1 MWRHLEAPTSSDLL
15 KKSPMPLHANELIA
29 LADQLTDRRDAI
41 LQDWRAAVSADA
53 TLTSGASL
61 PHTQLNDHIPAV
73 LEGFE
78 NHLRAPRVETTHL
91 GDAAAH
97 GLHRWQQ
104 GFGLAEVV
112 RELGRLNECVVM
124 ELEVLARGHSAAA
137 MAMARAVWAQVYSLA
152 VSASTAQFFKLQQ
165 LEATAYAR
173 GLEQALDALRHM
185 EHQRALLWQEAAH
198 DLRGNL
204 GVVSNATAGLGARQA
219 DPAARETFLRLLGH
233 NVQALHRLL
242 DDVTCLARLQSGQ
255 EERNLDTVDVAGL
268 LRDLGEALD
277 DQAQQKG
284 LVFSLQGP
292 VPFMVR
298 TDAVKLRRIVQNL
311 VLNAVRYTRTGSVHV
326 SWADGGAQD
335 LERWQLIVR
344 DTGPGIQQAGAPEI
358 KDALEVATQHAQ
370 QVVADTKARQITH
383 IREEN
388 GGVPEPDESPGV
400 DAHGEGIGLSIVKR
414 MCEVLDATVQVDSDT
429 SGTTFRILFPR
440 AYD

>member
-1 MWRHLEAPTSSDLL
+1 
-15 KKSPMPLHANELIA
+15 MPLQANELAA
-29 LADQLTDRRDAI
+29 LADELTGCRDAI
-41 LQDWRAAVSADA
+41 LQDWRASVIADSA
-53 TLTSGASL
+53 LTTGASL

-78 NHLRAPRVETTHL
+78 NQLRAPRVETTHL

-112 RELGRLNECVVM
+112 RELGRLNECVVVQ
-124 ELEVLARGHSAAA
+124 LEALAPRHSGAA

-152 VSASTAQFFKLQQ
+152 VSASTAQYFKLQQ

-173 GLEQALDALRHM
+173 GLEQALDTLRRL
-185 EHQRALLWQEAAH
+185 EQQRALLWQEAAH

-242 DDVTCLARLQSGQ
+242 DDVTTLARLQSGQ
-255 EERNLDTVDVAGL
+255 EERNLDTVDVAPL
-268 LRDLGEALD
+268 LRDLGDVLD

-284 LVFSLQGP
+284 LAFSLQGP
-292 VPFMVR
+292 APFVVK

-311 VLNAVRYTRTGSVHV
+311 VLNAVRYTRTGSVEV
-326 SWADGGAQD
+326 SWADGDAQD
-335 LERWQLIVR
+335 LERWKLIVR
-344 DTGPGIQQAGAPEI
+344 DTGPGIRQQSAPEI
-358 KDALEVATQHAQ
+358 KDALEVATQHAK
-370 QVVADTKARQITH
+370 QVVEDNRANQVTH
-383 IREEN
+383 IVEEDA
-388 GGVPEPDESPGV
+388 GVPEPGEAQGTDV
-400 DAHGEGIGLSIVKR
+400 HGEGIGLSIVKR
-414 MCEVLDATVQVDSDT
+414 LCEVLDATVQVDSDA
-429 SGTTFRILFPR
+429 SGTTFLILFPR
-440 AYD
+440 NYD

>member
-1 MWRHLEAPTSSDLL
+1 
-15 KKSPMPLHANELIA
+15 MPLHANELIA

-311 VLNAVRYTRTGSVHV
+311 VLNAVRYTHTGSVEV
-326 SWADGGAQD
+326 AWADGGAQD
-335 LERWQLIVR
+335 LERWQLMVR
-344 DTGPGIQQAGAPEI
+344 DTGPGIHQARPSEL
-358 KDALEVATQHAQ
+358 KDALEVATQHAE
-370 QVVADTKARQITH
+370 QVVADTKANQITH
-383 IREEN
+383 IQEED
-388 GGVPEPDESPGV
+388 GGVPEPDESPGA